1 MEALWGTKHYD
12 MEEYYASKGP
22 FLSDVMSMAD
32 AKRKL
37 SSGKYIVFVN
47 IFLRHQ
53 FLKLVNITLFFFPL
67 VSQQHERIAKRP
79 DEKTTPQPSRLS
91 TFQRDGEGTE
101 SANHP
106 KPNINHSESDSDAA
120 DDEASQF
127 VVAKKKPSMFLFF
140 LFVCPY
146 RFNVK
151 IIKFSQAL
159 LSVFLRKQEVLTS

>member
-1 MEALWGTKHYD
+1 ML
-12 MEEYYASKGP
+12 
-22 FLSDVMSMAD
+22 L
-32 AKRKL
+32 
-37 SSGKYIVFVN
+37 
-47 IFLRHQ
+47 
-53 FLKLVNITLFFFPL
+53 
-67 VSQQHERIAKRP
+67 
-79 DEKTTPQPSRLS
+79 KTTPQPSRLS
-91 TFQRDGEGTE
+91 TFQPDGEGTE
-101 SANHP
+101 GANHP

-151 IIKFSQAL
+151 IIKSSQAL